1 VASSRPPVVRG
12 LPTWALAGRRAP
24 ARGPGAG
31 EVAHSRRGF
40 CARCG
45 RRRAGAAVSAS
56 AVCLGGKENAYDL
69 ALGCGGTGRDGAVV
83 VVGGAGGTG
92 WTSYIGMGRRGS

>member
-1 VASSRPPVVRG
+1 MS
-12 LPTWALAGRRAP
+12 
-24 ARGPGAG
+24 AR
-31 EVAHSRRGF
+31 
-40 CARCG
+40 
-45 RRRAGAAVSAS
+45 
-56 AVCLGGKENAYDL
+56 AVCLGGKENVYDL